1 VDWQHGAV
9 RRQALYLVRSA
20 LAARE
25 PITYE
30 GWLARLRSEQ

>member
-1 VDWQHGAV
+1 
-9 RRQALYLVRSA
+9 VRSA

-25 PITYE
+25 AITYE